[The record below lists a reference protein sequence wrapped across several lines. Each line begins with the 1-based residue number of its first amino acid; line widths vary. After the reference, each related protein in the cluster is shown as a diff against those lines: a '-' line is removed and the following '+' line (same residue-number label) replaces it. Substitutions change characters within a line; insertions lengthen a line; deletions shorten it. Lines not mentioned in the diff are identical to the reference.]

1 MSDSGA
7 VERNHEVHSKALGR
21 PSQSGAAENFGTS
34 KSLRS
39 HDAETSAMAVGAGS
53 GNTGSLSWGKSGQVT
68 AQPKVPVEPSG
79 NGQQRNENESHN
91 MADISKYPIYGG
103 SRE

>member
-1 MSDSGA
+1 MADPGS
-7 VERNHEVHSKALGR
+7 VERNHAVHSKALGR
-21 PSQSGAAENFGTS
+21 PSQSGAAENFGTT

-39 HDAETSAMAVGAGS
+39 HDAETSAMGVGAGG
-53 GNTGSLSWGKSGQVT
+53 GNTASLSWGRSGEVS
-68 AQPKVPVEPSG
+68 AQPKAPVAPSG
-79 NGQQRNENESHN
+79 HGQQRNENESHN